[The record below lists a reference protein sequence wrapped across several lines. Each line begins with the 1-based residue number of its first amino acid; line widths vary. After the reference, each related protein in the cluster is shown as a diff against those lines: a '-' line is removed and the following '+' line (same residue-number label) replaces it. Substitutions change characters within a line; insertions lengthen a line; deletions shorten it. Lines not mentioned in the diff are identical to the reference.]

1 MIALRVL
8 SRSSCE
14 MKASHQVSVAW
25 ARRELINM
33 TLMQPRRL
41 DYHCG
46 TRVERRLAPIQR
58 QCSVCGAQPTDD
70 SFEETRFF
78 AHLFVDHVESV
89 AVDRASGCCWRRTAG
104 TRYEWARCARRV
116 RFDKAFEDG
125 SGRTADIDKGLR
137 RRYYLNHF
145 ENKIAVESRPAVLE
159 IH

>member
-14 MKASHQVSVAW
+14 MKASHQVSVAC
-25 ARRELINM
+25 ARSELINM

-46 TRVERRLAPIQR
+46 ANVDRRLAPIQR

-78 AHLFVDHVESV
+78 AHLLVDHVKPV
-89 AVDRASGCCWRRTAG
+89 AVDRAGGWCRGARAG
-104 TRYEWARCARRV
+104 TQEEWAPR
-116 RFDKAFEDG
+116 
-125 SGRTADIDKGLR
+125 
-137 RRYYLNHF
+137 
-145 ENKIAVESRPAVLE
+145 
-159 IH
+159 